1 MRPQYK
7 LHVERGI
14 CTINITLPGIYS
26 TSGIDLDPDAEG
38 IRVEAG
44 EYNLE
49 VLGQPT
55 YRLLY
60 AQLQAHTG
68 FPALSSNKTQRC
80 FLLGVLSGRRR

>member
-38 IRVEAG
+38 IHVEAG
-44 EYNLE
+44 D
-49 VLGQPT
+49 
-55 YRLLY
+55 R
-60 AQLQAHTG
+60 
-68 FPALSSNKTQRC
+68 
-80 FLLGVLSGRRR
+80 